1 MKAGATE
8 KLINKPQGQGGEMER
23 KHTALIACTTW
34 RFLADSGSYIPA
46 NRCKITANLIYPN
59 SKCGGTLC
67 NNVKREIM
75 EDRYI

>member
-34 RFLADSGSYIPA
+34 RFHADSGSY
-46 NRCKITANLIYPN
+46 T
-59 SKCGGTLC
+59 S
-67 NNVKREIM
+67 
-75 EDRYI
+75 